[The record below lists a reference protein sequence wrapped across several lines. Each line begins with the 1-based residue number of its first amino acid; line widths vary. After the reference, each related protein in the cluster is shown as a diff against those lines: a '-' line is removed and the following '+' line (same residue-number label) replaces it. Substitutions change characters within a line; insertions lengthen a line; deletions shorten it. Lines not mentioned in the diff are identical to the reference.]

1 MKNIV
6 FYGFL
11 LMVFIMSG
19 CTMRVATYEA
29 DRVDQELKGNRGL
42 VKGSVSDIPEPER
55 KKTREM
61 YNIEIE
67 LPHMDKE
74 SKKLESDLGNKG
86 YIVKKEKLSKKT
98 IEPITEQKRQVPAPV
113 ETITPDKP
121 QVVYQKQ
128 AAPEEKSRTEERQK
142 SYVVQKGDTLQ
153 KISDKMYGTT
163 KKWKKIFEANKNVL
177 KNPDKIKPGQKLI
190 IPLD

>member
-55 KKTREM
+55 KKTRE
-61 YNIEIE
+61 
-67 LPHMDKE
+67 L
-74 SKKLESDLGNKG
+74 
-86 YIVKKEKLSKKT
+86 
-98 IEPITEQKRQVPAPV
+98 
-113 ETITPDKP
+113 
-121 QVVYQKQ
+121 
-128 AAPEEKSRTEERQK
+128 
-142 SYVVQKGDTLQ
+142 
-153 KISDKMYGTT
+153 
-163 KKWKKIFEANKNVL
+163 
-177 KNPDKIKPGQKLI
+177 
-190 IPLD
+190 